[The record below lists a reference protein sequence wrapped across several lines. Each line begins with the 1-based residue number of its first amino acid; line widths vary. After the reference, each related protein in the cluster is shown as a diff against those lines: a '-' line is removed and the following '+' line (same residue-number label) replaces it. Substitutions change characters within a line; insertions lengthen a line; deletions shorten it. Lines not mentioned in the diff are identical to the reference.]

1 MTGHG
6 HESVERREPVPA
18 LATALGVT
26 LALLAVE
33 AVGGWMTGS
42 LALLA
47 DAGHLLVD
55 VGALGIGIM
64 GSWLAT
70 RPATTRMSFGY
81 RRAEILAAVTNGLA
95 LWAIAVA
102 IVVEAMHRL
111 RMPHPIAA
119 PGMLAVA
126 VFALAGNLLS
136 SAVLAPA
143 QHGNLNVRAALAH
156 VLTDAAAALGTIAA
170 GLIILVA
177 GWTPADSVV
186 SIGVACLMLAGSW
199 PLVREAVRILMEGAP
214 PGVLRADVER
224 AMCEVRGVRGVHDLH
239 LWSLGAGVEA
249 VSGHVLIADPAEGQ
263 RVLNDLGT
271 LLRSRFGLNHVT
283 LQLETEESDAPW
295 HAHCA
300 PGEDP
305 HPDLRPVPRA

>member
-1 MTGHG
+1 M
-6 HESVERREPVPA
+6 
-18 LATALGVT
+18 ALGVT
-26 LALLAVE
+26 LAVLAVE
-33 AVGGWMTGS
+33 AVGGWLTGS

-70 RPATTRMSFGY
+70 RPATTRMSYGY

-95 LWAIAVA
+95 LWAIAAA
-102 IVVEAMHRL
+102 IMIEAVHRL
-111 RMPHPIAA
+111 RMPHPVAA

-126 VFALAGNLLS
+126 VVAFAGNLLS
-136 SAVLAPA
+136 SAALAPA

-170 GLIILVA
+170 GLVILVA
-177 GWTPADSVV
+177 GWTPADAVV

-199 PLVREAVRILMEGAP
+199 PLVREAVRILMEGVP
-214 PGVLRADVER
+214 PGVSPADVER
-224 AMCEVRGVRGVHDLH
+224 AMCEVGGVRGVHDLH
-239 LWSLGAGVEA
+239 LWSLGGGIDA
-249 VSGHVLIADPAEGQ
+249 VSGHVLIEDPTDGQ
-263 RVLNDLGT
+263 RMLNDLGT
-271 LLRSRFGLNHVT
+271 LLSSRFGLNHVT
-283 LQLETEESDAPW
+283 LQLETEESSEPW

-300 PGEDP
+300 PGED
-305 HPDLRPVPRA
+305 LRPGLKPASRG